1 MFLVYCVLI
10 ICNYLILKVRK
21 IFIGL
26 ENKSIKLSMLILLT
40 SMGLSQDE
48 QYSIELKNGNT
59 MTGELLSKD
68 ESSVTLK
75 TEFGELVI
83 PKENI
88 QSIVNIDTD
97 NKENSL
103 VITEQENKQ
112 PAQVQELNQEARW
125 RSIYAAMS
133 VGNTLYGAGI
143 PYLFDWGSKDAEKLF
158 GFRLLVFGA
167 TYSISSSYTKNMDLP
182 LGRSYLQFAG
192 ANLGFYS
199 IIPIVSLVGLDNWNN
214 FDPKGKV
221 ALTYSMFSI
230 PYGVI
235 TADRLYKKWKLS
247 NGQSYLIS
255 LGINLGALNTI
266 GLIQQTEWVEWADRN
281 PENFARWVSSLT
293 YGGAIA
299 GAYLAKNVALK
310 SSSVTEGDVGFLNL
324 SLSIGYMN
332 SLLLGYLI
340 DIDNYKAQ
348 TLLTLAGVNGFL
360 YLGNKLNK
368 NYGSLTQG
376 QEKIV
381 ALGVGASYLTWIG
394 CAFITG
400 VDYTSR
406 SSRIYDIASIT
417 AGWYFS
423 RKSISSQTSKVG
435 HTKDLDRYTFSLTPT
450 FINQNNSLSPG
461 VNIHLRF

>member
-1 MFLVYCVLI
+1 MLI
-10 ICNYLILKVRK
+10 ICNYLICKIRK

-26 ENKSIKLSMLILLT
+26 ENKSIKLFLLILLT
-40 SMGLSQDE
+40 SIGLSQEE
-48 QYSIELKNGNT
+48 QYSIELKNGNI
-59 MTGELLSKD
+59 MTGELVSKD

-88 QSIVNIDTD
+88 QSIVNLDYD
-97 NKENSL
+97 NEENS
-103 VITEQENKQ
+103 IAIDEKENKQ
-112 PAQVQELNQEARW
+112 PVQVQELNQEARW
-125 RSIYAAMS
+125 RSIYAAMT

-143 PYLFDWGSKDAEKLF
+143 PYLLDWGSKDADQLI

-167 TYSISSSYTKNMDLP
+167 TYSISSGYTKNMDLP

-199 IIPIVSLVGLDNWNN
+199 IVPIVSLIGLDNWNN

-221 ALTYSMFSI
+221 ALTYSMFSV
-230 PYGVI
+230 PYGAI
-235 TADRLYKKWKLS
+235 TADRLYNKWKLS

-281 PENFARWVSSLT
+281 PENFARWVTSLT

-299 GAYLAKNVALK
+299 GAYLAKNVALN
-310 SSSVTEGDVGFLNL
+310 SSSITEGDVGFLNL

-332 SLLLGYLI
+332 SLLLGYLV

-348 TLLTLAGVNGFL
+348 TLLTMAGVNGFL

-400 VDYTSR
+400 ADYASR

-423 RKSISSQTSKVG
+423 RKAISNQESEMGFSST
-435 HTKDLDRYTFSLTPT
+435 LERYSFSLRPT
-450 FINQNNSLSPG
+450 LVSQNNSLSPG
-461 VNIHLRF
+461 VNINLRF

>member
-1 MFLVYCVLI
+1 
-10 ICNYLILKVRK
+10 
-21 IFIGL
+21 
-26 ENKSIKLSMLILLT
+26 
-40 SMGLSQDE
+40 
-48 QYSIELKNGNT
+48 
-59 MTGELLSKD
+59 
-68 ESSVTLK
+68 
-75 TEFGELVI
+75 
-83 PKENI
+83 
-88 QSIVNIDTD
+88 
-97 NKENSL
+97 
-103 VITEQENKQ
+103 
-112 PAQVQELNQEARW
+112 
-125 RSIYAAMS
+125 
-133 VGNTLYGAGI
+133 
-143 PYLFDWGSKDAEKLF
+143 
-158 GFRLLVFGA
+158 
-167 TYSISSSYTKNMDLP
+167 
-182 LGRSYLQFAG
+182 
-192 ANLGFYS
+192 
-199 IIPIVSLVGLDNWNN
+199 
-214 FDPKGKV
+214 
-221 ALTYSMFSI
+221 
-230 PYGVI
+230 
-235 TADRLYKKWKLS
+235 
-247 NGQSYLIS
+247 
-255 LGINLGALNTI
+255 
-266 GLIQQTEWVEWADRN
+266 
-281 PENFARWVSSLT
+281 
-293 YGGAIA
+293 
-299 GAYLAKNVALK
+299 
-310 SSSVTEGDVGFLNL
+310 
-324 SLSIGYMN
+324 MN

>member
-1 MFLVYCVLI
+1 MFLDYCVLI
-10 ICNYLILKVRK
+10 ICNYSICKIRK

-26 ENKSIKLSMLILLT
+26 ENKSIKLFILILLT
-40 SMGLSQDE
+40 SIGLSQEE

-88 QSIVNIDTD
+88 QSIVNLDAD
-97 NKENSL
+97 NNEYSL
-103 VITEQENKQ
+103 AKTEQEKQ
-112 PAQVQELNQEARW
+112 PVQAQELNQEARW

-133 VGNTLYGAGI
+133 VGNTLYGVGI
-143 PYLFDWGSKDAEKLF
+143 PYLLDWGSKDADQLI

-199 IIPIVSLVGLDNWNN
+199 IVPIVSLIGLDNWNN

-221 ALTYSMFSI
+221 ALTYSMFSV

-235 TADRLYKKWKLS
+235 TADRLYNKWKLS

-281 PENFARWVSSLT
+281 PENFARWVTSLT

-299 GAYLAKNVALK
+299 GAYLAKNVALN
-310 SSSVTEGDVGFLNL
+310 SSSITEGDVGFLNL

-332 SLLLGYLI
+332 SLLLGYLVN
-340 DIDNYKAQ
+340 IDNYKSQ
-348 TLLTLAGVNGFL
+348 TLLTMAGVNGFL

-394 CAFITG
+394 CALITG

-423 RKSISSQTSKVG
+423 RKAISNQGSEVG
-435 HTKDLDRYTFSLTPT
+435 HSSTLDRYSFSIRPT
-450 FINQNNSLSPG
+450 VVNQNNSLSPG
-461 VNIHLRF
+461 VNINLRF

>member
-1 MFLVYCVLI
+1 MFLDYCVLI
-10 ICNYLILKVRK
+10 ICNYLICKVRI
-21 IFIGL
+21 IFIAL
-26 ENKSIKLSMLILLT
+26 ESKSIKLFLLILLT
-40 SMGLSQDE
+40 SIGLSQEE

-59 MTGELLSKD
+59 MTGELISKD

-88 QSIVNIDTD
+88 QDIIRLDSD
-97 NKENSL
+97 NKENSV
-103 VITEQENKQ
+103 VITEEKKKL
-112 PAQVQELNQEARW
+112 PSQVQELNQEARW

-133 VGNTLYGAGI
+133 VGNTLYGMGI
-143 PYLFDWGSKDAEKLF
+143 PYLLDWDPKDADQLI

-199 IIPIVSLVGLDNWNN
+199 IVPIVSLIGLDNWNN

-235 TADRLYKKWKLS
+235 TADRLYNKWKLS

-266 GLIQQTEWVEWADRN
+266 GLIQQTDWVEWADRN
-281 PENFARWVSSLT
+281 PENFARWVTSLT

-299 GAYLAKNVALK
+299 GAYLAKNVALN
-310 SSSVTEGDVGFLNL
+310 SSSITEGDVGFLNL

-332 SLLLGYLI
+332 SLLLGYLV
-340 DIDNYKAQ
+340 DIDSYKSQ
-348 TLLTLAGVNGFL
+348 TLLTMAGVNGFL

-400 VDYTSR
+400 VDYASR

-423 RKSISSQTSKVG
+423 RKAISNQANEVG
-435 HTKDLDRYTFSLTPT
+435 HNNTRDRYSLSLRPT
-450 FINQNNSLSPG
+450 LVSQKNSLSPG
-461 VNIHLRF
+461 VNINLRF

>member
-1 MFLVYCVLI
+1 MFLDYCVLI
-10 ICNYLILKVRK
+10 ICNYLISKVRK
-21 IFIGL
+21 NFIVP
-26 ENKSIKLSMLILLT
+26 ENKSIKLFILILLT
-40 SMGLSQDE
+40 SIGLSQEE
-48 QYSIELKNGNT
+48 QHSIELKNGNT

-88 QSIVNIDTD
+88 KSIVNLDAD
-97 NKENSL
+97 NNETSLAKTEKE
-103 VITEQENKQ
+103 KQ
-112 PAQVQELNQEARW
+112 HVQVQELNQEARW

-143 PYLFDWGSKDAEKLF
+143 PYLLDWGSKDADQLI

-167 TYSISSSYTKNMDLP
+167 TYSISAGYTKNMDLP
-182 LGRSYLQFAG
+182 IGRSYLQFAG

-199 IIPIVSLVGLDNWNN
+199 IVPIVSLIGLDNWNN

-221 ALTYSMFSI
+221 ALTYSMFSV

-235 TADRLYKKWKLS
+235 TADRLYNKWKLS

-281 PENFARWVSSLT
+281 PENFARWVTSLT

-299 GAYLAKNVALK
+299 GAYLAKNVALN
-310 SSSVTEGDVGFLNL
+310 SSSITEGDVGFLNL

-332 SLLLGYLI
+332 SLLLGYLV

-348 TLLTLAGVNGFL
+348 TLLTMAGVNGFL

-423 RKSISSQTSKVG
+423 RKAISNQASEVG
-435 HTKDLDRYTFSLTPT
+435 YSSTLERYSFSLRPT
-450 FINQNNSLSPG
+450 LVSQNNSLSPG
-461 VNIHLRF
+461 VNINLRF

>member
-1 MFLVYCVLI
+1 MFLDYCVLFKCNHP
-10 ICNYLILKVRK
+10 ICKIRK
-21 IFIGL
+21 LFRGL
-26 ENKSIKLSMLILLT
+26 ENKSIKLFLLILLT
-40 SMGLSQDE
+40 SIGFSQED

-59 MTGELLSKD
+59 MTGELISKD
-68 ESSVTLK
+68 ETNITLK

-88 QSIVNIDTD
+88 QDIIKLDSD
-97 NKENSL
+97 NKENSV
-103 VITEQENKQ
+103 VITKEKKKL
-112 PAQVQELNQEARW
+112 PSQVQELNQEARW

-133 VGNTLYGAGI
+133 IGNTLYGMGI
-143 PYLFDWGSKDAEKLF
+143 PYLLDWDPKDDDQLI
-158 GFRLLVFGA
+158 GFRFVVFGA
-167 TYSISSSYTKNMDLP
+167 TYTISSSYTKNMDLP

-199 IIPIVSLVGLDNWNN
+199 IVPIVSLIGLDNWNN

-221 ALTYSMFSI
+221 ALTYSMFSV
-230 PYGVI
+230 PYGAI
-235 TADRLYKKWKLS
+235 TADRFYNKWKLS

-266 GLIQQTEWVEWADRN
+266 GLIQQTDWTEWVDRN
-281 PENFARWVSSLT
+281 PENFARWVTSLT
-293 YGGAIA
+293 YGGALV
-299 GAYLAKNVALK
+299 GGYLMKNMAMNNRSL
-310 SSSVTEGDVGFLNL
+310 TEGDVGFLNL
-324 SLSIGYMN
+324 SLGIGYMN

-340 DIDNYKAQ
+340 NIDNYKSQ
-348 TLLTLAGVNGFL
+348 TLLTMAGVNGFL
-360 YLGNKLNK
+360 YLGNELNK

-400 VDYTSR
+400 VDYASR

-423 RKSISSQTSKVG
+423 RKAISNQANEVG
-435 HTKDLDRYTFSLTPT
+435 HNNTRDRYSLSLRPT
-450 FINQNNSLSPG
+450 LVSQNNSLSPG
-461 VNIHLRF
+461 VNINLRF